1 MRDSMSRAL
10 QVPLALFLGLLLAC
24 LPLAETEASQESI
37 ASESLARPEIE
48 ELIRDSGATVSL
60 AFRSLDGTQELFLN
74 ADARYDDPNALRIP
88 VMIAVYL
95 AAHTHTISLDEPVRL
110 RGGSATTT
118 STIGQLCQAM
128 IADNSDPATNLLL
141 ERFSLSGIRNLI
153 QSMGADGMEIGAAFP
168 NSEKNHTT
176 SRALLVLLW
185 KLANERV
192 VSPEASEEMMAL
204 LARSPLHSVPPVSP
218 VAAQP
223 SKPAPAAGAPVAARD
238 AVMIFGARSYVLVIQ
253 VQGLQDSSS
262 SAELIAKITSALTKV
277 M

>member
-1 MRDSMSRAL
+1 MNRAL
-10 QVPLALFLGLLLAC
+10 QLSLVLFLGLSLAGS
-24 LPLAETEASQESI
+24 PLAGTLASQESI
-37 ASESLARPEIE
+37 ASESLARREIE

-95 AAHTHTISLDEPVRL
+95 AAYAHAISLDDPVRS
-110 RGGSATTT
+110 RGGSASAT

-141 ERFSLSGIRNLI
+141 ERFSLSGVRNLI
-153 QSMGADGMEIGAAFP
+153 QSLGADGMEIGAAFP

-176 SRALLVLLW
+176 SRALLTLLW

-192 VSPEASEEMMAL
+192 VSSDASKEMLGL

-218 VAAQP
+218 VAAPPPKPVP
-223 SKPAPAAGAPVAARD
+223 SAGAPVAVRE
-238 AVMIFGARSYVLVIQ
+238 AVTIFGARSYVLVIQ